1 MAQFQENAI
10 VTRVEQLS
18 SDNFR
23 ISFNSPQIAAEARPG
38 QFVMVRTVVGS
49 DPLLRRPFSVHQTE
63 VDGTVQIYFKNV
75 GRGTQLMSQFSP
87 GEEVSLLGPLG
98 KGFQIDSR
106 YPACLVGGGLGIAPL
121 LFLTRK
127 MASAYLDLSDIT
139 VILGGRTS
147 GEVQPLVA
155 DFEKYGIDVL
165 VTTDDGSFGEKGFVT
180 DLLRKASLATDCKI
194 FTCGPEAMMAAVY
207 KIALEK
213 GWPCQASVEEE
224 MACGVGACLGCCK
237 TKADGSYT
245 HVCINGPVYNAEEL
259 KWNK

>member
-18 SDNFR
+18 HDNFR
-23 ISFNSPQIAAEARPG
+23 ISFNAPQIAKEARPG

-49 DPLLRRPFSVHQTE
+49 DPLLRRPFSVHQTDA
-63 VDGTVQIYFKNV
+63 DGTVQIYFKNV

-98 KGFQIDSR
+98 KGFQIDR
-106 YPACLVGGGLGIAPL
+106 RHPACLVGGGLGIAPL
-121 LFLTRK
+121 LLLVRK
-127 MASAYLDLSDIT
+127 LAGVYEDSRDII
-139 VILGGRTS
+139 VILGGRNS
-147 GEVQPLVA
+147 DEVQPLVA
-155 DFEKYGIDVL
+155 DFEKYGVKVL

-180 DLLRKASLATDCKI
+180 NILSHTSLAADCTI

-207 KIALEK
+207 KIAAEK
-213 GWPCQASVEEE
+213 GLSCQVSVEEE
-224 MACGVGACLGCCK
+224 MACGMGACLGCCK
-237 TKADGSYT
+237 TKADGGYT
-245 HVCINGPVYNAEEL
+245 HVCVNGPVYNAEEL